1 MAVFPYDRPDRKLS
15 IRATVT
21 CADGTQYFLTTQD
34 IQSYSRNASC
44 SAEGL
49 VLGGTD
55 AANYTLTVKKS
66 LGFTQQALDNA
77 EVHVEIG
84 IDTANGVEYT
94 PGGVWYVHDFD
105 SPEQSTTATL
115 TGEDALS
122 TRFEA
127 VMQDASTYPTTV
139 GSLATFVCAAADIP
153 LKSNA
158 FFNSAMAISK
168 KPDWPEDCTLREVL
182 GWCAACAGGF
192 ARIAPDGE
200 CEIVCYTDGIHY
212 TLAPSGYRSL
222 APHGG
227 KQFSFNC
234 IEWEHDE
241 DTETENLRFA
251 IDDAIP
257 SNASN
262 TITVSGHPFITREML
277 NAVAGEFEG
286 LTIASADVDWRGDP
300 GLLPGDF
307 VAVTNLKGIVYT
319 LMVTDVSL
327 TFDGGLTSSFS
338 SAMPSTNT
346 MGASAYSTAGSLYD
360 SSGKLTA
367 NRIPGLDK
375 SVVSATTGHFQSLTA
390 ENIQADRLTAAL
402 IEALR
407 LRADKIEAD
416 SIVTDSLTATI
427 ASIIEATIQ
436 RLESGT
442 ITTDELFAAVA
453 EIVALKVGQLTADS
467 IETDRLAAALATFT
481 VITAGTASFDQA
493 TIKHLVAEAMNLEFG
508 TANEVFIR
516 NLSVEYAQVV
526 NATIGNLCI
535 KASDGKYYE
544 LDVDAL
550 GNVTATERAVT
561 DAEIE
566 SGATEDKRPIVE
578 TEITAGNLSTS
589 NLLATYALINKI
601 DAAKIDVDELFAR
614 EAFIRALTTS
624 RIFADGGTLEI
635 VAQAASDVGKWFR
648 FTNDRGLII
657 QKPAYTDENGITH
670 PASIWYTVTDE
681 TGYHIYNTEQAA
693 PAGSFQRGGLATT
706 GVTIGRIRCKA
717 TGSGG
722 WVWTDHE

>member
-1 MAVFPYDRPDRKLS
+1 MAVFTYDRPDRELS

-66 LGFTQQALDNA
+66 LGFTQQAMDNA

-158 FFNSAMAISK
+158 FFNSAMEISK
-168 KPDWPEDCTLREVL
+168 KPDWPEKCTLREVL

-346 MGASAYSTAGSLYD
+346 MGGSAYSTAGSLYD

-375 SVVSATTGHFQSLTA
+375 SVISATTGHFQNITA
-390 ENIQADRLTAAL
+390 ENIKTDAL
-402 IEALR
+402 ISAYIEALR
-407 LRADKIEAD
+407 LRAESIETENVD
-416 SIVTDSLTATI
+416 TDTLTAAFAAI
-427 ASIIEATIQ
+427 LEATIGK
-436 RLESGT
+436 LTAGT
-442 ITTDELFAAVA
+442 ITTDSLYAAVA
-453 EIVALKVGQLTADS
+453 EIVGLKVETLDADS
-467 IETDRLAAALATFT
+467 ITTDRLAAALAEFT
-481 VITAGTASFDQA
+481 VITAGTATFDQA
-493 TIKHLVAEAMNLEFG
+493 TIKHLVAEALNLEFG

-550 GNVTATERAVT
+550 GNVTATERSVT

-578 TEITAGNLSTS
+578 TEITAGSLNTS

-601 DAAKIDVDELFAR
+601 DAARIDVDQLFAR
-614 EAFIRALTTS
+614 EAFVQALTTS

-635 VAQAASDVGKWFR
+635 IAQAASDVGKWFR

-657 QKPAYTDENGITH
+657 QKPAYTDANGISH
-670 PASIWYTVTDE
+670 PASVWYTVTDE
-681 TGYHIYNTEQAA
+681 TGYHIYSAEQSA
-693 PAGSFQRGGLATT
+693 PVGSFNRLGLDTT
-706 GVTIGRIRCKA
+706 GIRMGNMQVKSA
-717 TGSGG
+717 DDGS
-722 WVWTDHE
+722 WVWMDVE